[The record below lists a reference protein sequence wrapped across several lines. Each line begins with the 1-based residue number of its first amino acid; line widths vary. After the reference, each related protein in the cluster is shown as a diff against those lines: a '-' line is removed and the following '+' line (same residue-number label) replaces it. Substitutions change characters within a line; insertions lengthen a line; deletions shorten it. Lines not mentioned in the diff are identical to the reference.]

1 MQRVVRWVSLLVV
14 GMFLVACG
22 NPMDLVNPPAA
33 RVNSKVL
40 TKTELNTR
48 IDRLEVGMKKNPDPS
63 VKQPTR
69 AELTYMVTEQ
79 FVVQNVLIDLATQKK
94 ISATTSEVDAQV
106 EEFRAAVAKNSKD
119 DFDMVISDQ
128 LGFKDS
134 KDEGFREFCTYF
146 LVQKRLAETLVTTD
160 TVTAEIRADLEA
172 QAAKKELQ
180 AHGAHILVTDEAL
193 AKSIIDQLNKGGD
206 FSALA
211 AKYSTDP
218 GSKDKGGDL
227 GWVGKGAFVPEFEKA
242 LFDDLKVGE
251 LTQVPVKSQYGFH
264 VIKLLGREE
273 RSQIDLANIDSEIAS
288 RLPST
293 LNQRRSEEIAKLIDA
308 ERKKATDEKR
318 IEVAPTEVALT
329 PTADAST
336 APTATPAK

>member
-40 TKTELNTR
+40 TKTELTAR
-48 IDRLEVGMKKNPDPS
+48 IERLEVGMKKNPDPNM
-63 VKQPTR
+63 KQPTR

-134 KDEGFREFCTYF
+134 KDTGFREFCTYF
-146 LVQKRLAETLVTTD
+146 LLQKRLAETLVTTD
-160 TVTAEIRADLEA
+160 TMTLEIRAELEA

-180 AHGAHILVTDEAL
+180 ATGAHILVAEEAV
-193 AKSIIDQLNKGGD
+193 AISIIDELNKGGD
-206 FSALA
+206 FAALA

-218 GSKDKGGDL
+218 GSKDNGGDL

-251 LTQVPVKSQYGFH
+251 LTPVPVKSQFGYH

-273 RSQIDLANIDSEIAS
+273 RGQFDMANIDSEIAN

-293 LNQRRSEEIAKLIDA
+293 INQRRSEEIAKLIDA

-318 IEVAPTEVALT
+318 IEVAPTEVVLT
-329 PTADAST
+329 PTVDAAT
-336 APTATPAK
+336 APTATPAP

>member
-48 IDRLEVGMKKNPDPS
+48 IDRLEAGMKKNPDPNT
-63 VKQPTR
+63 KQPSR

-79 FVVQNVLIDLATQKK
+79 FVVQNVLIDVATQKK
-94 ISATTSEVDAQV
+94 ITATTSEIDAQV

-134 KDEGFREFCTYF
+134 KDAGFREFCTYF
-146 LVQKRLAETLVTTD
+146 LLQKRLAETLVTTD

-193 AKSIIDQLNKGGD
+193 AKTIIDELNKGGD

-227 GWVGKGAFVPEFEKA
+227 GWVGKGQFVPEFEKA

-251 LTQVPVKSQYGFH
+251 LTQVPVKTQYGFH

-318 IEVAPTEVALT
+318 IEVAPTEVVLT

>member
-1 MQRVVRWVSLLVV
+1 MQRVVRWVSLWVV

-48 IDRLEVGMKKNPDPS
+48 IDRLEAGMKKNPDTTA
-63 VKQPTR
+63 KQPTR
-69 AELTYMVTEQ
+69 AELTYMITEQ
-79 FVVQNVLIDLATQKK
+79 FVVQNVLIDVATQKK
-94 ISATTSEVDAQV
+94 ITATTSEVDAQV
-106 EEFRAAVAKNSKD
+106 EEFRAAVSKNSKD

-134 KDEGFREFCTYF
+134 KDVGFREFCTYF

-160 TVTAEIRADLEA
+160 TVTAEIRAELEA

-180 AHGAHILVTDEAL
+180 AHGAHILVADEAV
-193 AKSIIDQLNKGGD
+193 AKTIIEELNKGGD
-206 FSALA
+206 FAALA
-211 AKYSTDP
+211 AK
-218 GSKDKGGDL
+218 
-227 GWVGKGAFVPEFEKA
+227 FEKA
-242 LFDDLKVGE
+242 LFEDLKVGE
-251 LTQVPVKSQYGFH
+251 LTQVPVKTQYGFH
-264 VIKLLGREE
+264 IIKLLGREE
-273 RSQIDLANIDSEIAS
+273 RGQFDMANIDSEIAS
-288 RLPST
+288 RLAST
-293 LNQRRSEEIAKLIDA
+293 INQRRSEEIAKLIDA

-318 IEVAPTEVALT
+318 IEVAPTEVAVT
-329 PTADAST
+329 PSVDTST

>member
-40 TKTELNTR
+40 TKTELTAR
-48 IDRLEVGMKKNPDPS
+48 IERLEVGMKKNTDPS
-63 VKQPTR
+63 AKQPTR
-69 AELTYMVTEQ
+69 AELTYMITEQ

-106 EEFRAAVAKNSKD
+106 EEFRAAVAKNSTD

-160 TVTAEIRADLEA
+160 TMVLEIRAELEA

-180 AHGAHILVTDEAL
+180 ANGAHILVADEAV
-193 AKSIIDQLNKGGD
+193 AVSIIDELNKGGD
-206 FSALA
+206 FAALA

-218 GSKDKGGDL
+218 GSKDNGGDL
-227 GWVGKGAFVPEFEKA
+227 GWVGKGQFVPEFEKA
-242 LFDDLKVGE
+242 LFVDLKVGE
-251 LTQVPVKSQYGFH
+251 LTPAPVKSQFGFH

-273 RSQIDLANIDSEIAS
+273 RGQFDMANIDSEIAN
-288 RLPST
+288 RLPSAI
-293 LNQRRSEEIAKLIDA
+293 NQRRGEEIAKLIDA

-329 PTADAST
+329 PTVDAAT
-336 APTATPAK
+336 APTATPAP

>member
-40 TKTELNTR
+40 TKTELTAR

-63 VKQPTR
+63 AKQPTR
-69 AELTYMVTEQ
+69 AELTYIITEQ

-106 EEFRAAVAKNSKD
+106 EEFRAAVAQNSKD

-146 LVQKRLAETLVTTD
+146 LLQKRLAETLVTTD
-160 TVTAEIRADLEA
+160 TMTIEIRAELEA
-172 QAAKKELQ
+172 QAAQKELQ
-180 AHGAHILVTDEAL
+180 ANGAHILVAEEAV
-193 AKSIIDQLNKGGD
+193 AVSIIDELNKGGD
-206 FSALA
+206 FAALA

-218 GSKDKGGDL
+218 GSKDNGGDL

-251 LTQVPVKSQYGFH
+251 LTQVPVKSQFGFH

-273 RSQIDLANIDSEIAS
+273 RGQFDMANIDSEIAN
-288 RLPST
+288 RLPSAI
-293 LNQRRSEEIAKLIDA
+293 NQRRGEEIAKLIDA
-308 ERKKATDEKR
+308 ERKKATEEKR
-318 IEVAPTEVALT
+318 IEVAPTEVSLT
-329 PTADAST
+329 PTVDAAT
-336 APTATPAK
+336 APTATPAP

>member
-48 IDRLEVGMKKNPDPS
+48 IDRLEAGMKKNPDPS
-63 VKQPTR
+63 AKQPTR

-227 GWVGKGAFVPEFEKA
+227 GWVGKGQFVPEFEKA

>member
-1 MQRVVRWVSLLVV
+1 
-14 GMFLVACG
+14 
-22 NPMDLVNPPAA
+22 
-33 RVNSKVL
+33 
-40 TKTELNTR
+40 
-48 IDRLEVGMKKNPDPS
+48 
-63 VKQPTR
+63 
-69 AELTYMVTEQ
+69 
-79 FVVQNVLIDLATQKK
+79 
-94 ISATTSEVDAQV
+94 
-106 EEFRAAVAKNSKD
+106 
-119 DFDMVISDQ
+119 MVISDQ

-160 TVTAEIRADLEA
+160 TMVLEIRAELEA

-180 AHGAHILVTDEAL
+180 ANGAHILVAEEAV
-193 AKSIIDQLNKGGD
+193 AVSIIDELNKGGD
-206 FSALA
+206 FAALA

-218 GSKDKGGDL
+218 GSKDNGGDL

-251 LTQVPVKSQYGFH
+251 LTPAPVKSQFGFH

-273 RSQIDLANIDSEIAS
+273 RGQFDMANIDSEIAN

-293 LNQRRSEEIAKLIDA
+293 INQRRSEEIAKLIDA

-318 IEVAPTEVALT
+318 IEVAPTEVSLT
-329 PTADAST
+329 PTVDAAT
-336 APTATPAK
+336 APTATPAP

>member
-1 MQRVVRWVSLLVV
+1 MQRVLRWVSLLVL

-40 TKTELNTR
+40 TKSELNTR
-48 IDRLEVGMKKNPDPS
+48 IDRLEVGMKKNPDTS
-63 VKQPTR
+63 AKQPTR

-94 ISATTSEVDAQV
+94 ITATTSEIDAQV

-119 DFDMVISDQ
+119 DFDLVISDQ

-146 LVQKRLAETLVTTD
+146 FVQKKLAETLVTTD
-160 TVTAEIRADLEA
+160 TVTAEIRAELKA

-180 AHGAHILVTDEAL
+180 AHGAHILVAEEAV
-193 AKSIIDQLNKGGD
+193 AKSIIDELNNGGD
-206 FSALA
+206 FTALA

-264 VIKLLGREE
+264 IIKLLGREE
-273 RSQIDLANIDSEIAS
+273 RGQFDMANSDSEIAS

-293 LNQRRSEEIAKLIDA
+293 INQRRNEEIAKLIEA

-318 IEVAPTEVALT
+318 IEVAPTEVSLT
-329 PTADAST
+329 PTVDAAT
-336 APTATPAK
+336 APTATPAP

>member
-1 MQRVVRWVSLLVV
+1 MQRVVRWVSLWVL
-14 GMFLVACG
+14 GMLLVACG

-48 IDRLEVGMKKNPDPS
+48 IDRLEAGMKKNPDTTT
-63 VKQPTR
+63 KQPSR

-94 ISATTSEVDAQV
+94 ITATTSEIDAQV

-160 TVTAEIRADLEA
+160 TVKAELRTELEA

-180 AHGAHILVTDEAL
+180 AHGAHILVADEAV
-193 AKSIIDQLNKGGD
+193 AKTIIDELNKGGD
-206 FSALA
+206 FTALA

-273 RSQIDLANIDSEIAS
+273 RGQFDLANLDSEIAN

-329 PTADAST
+329 PTVDAAT
-336 APTATPAK
+336 AATATPTK

>member
-1 MQRVVRWVSLLVV
+1 
-14 GMFLVACG
+14 
-22 NPMDLVNPPAA
+22 
-33 RVNSKVL
+33 
-40 TKTELNTR
+40 
-48 IDRLEVGMKKNPDPS
+48 
-63 VKQPTR
+63 
-69 AELTYMVTEQ
+69 
-79 FVVQNVLIDLATQKK
+79 VVQNVLIDLATQKK
-94 ISATTSEVDAQV
+94 ITATTSEVDAQV
-106 EEFRAAVAKNSKD
+106 EEFRAAVAKSSKD

-134 KDEGFREFCTYF
+134 KDAGFREFCTYF
-146 LVQKRLAETLVTTD
+146 LLQKRLAETLVTTD

-193 AKSIIDQLNKGGD
+193 AKTIIDELNKGGD

-227 GWVGKGAFVPEFEKA
+227 GWVGKGQFVPEFEKA

-251 LTQVPVKSQYGFH
+251 LTQVPVKTQYGFH

-318 IEVAPTEVALT
+318 IEVAPTEVVLT

>member
-1 MQRVVRWVSLLVV
+1 M
-14 GMFLVACG
+14 
-22 NPMDLVNPPAA
+22 
-33 RVNSKVL
+33 
-40 TKTELNTR
+40 
-48 IDRLEVGMKKNPDPS
+48 I
-63 VKQPTR
+63 
-69 AELTYMVTEQ
+69 TEQ

-106 EEFRAAVAKNSKD
+106 EEFRAAVAKNSTD

-134 KDEGFREFCTYF
+134 KDVGFREFCTYF

-160 TVTAEIRADLEA
+160 TVTAEIRAELEA
-172 QAAKKELQ
+172 QAAQKELQ
-180 AHGAHILVTDEAL
+180 ANGAHILVADEAL
-193 AKSIIDQLNKGGD
+193 AKTIIEELNNGGD
-206 FSALA
+206 FAALA

-218 GSKDKGGDL
+218 GSKDNGGDL
-227 GWVGKGAFVPEFEKA
+227 GWVGKGQFVPEFEKA

-251 LTQVPVKSQYGFH
+251 LTPAPVKSQFGYH

-273 RSQIDLANIDSEIAS
+273 RGQFDLANIDSEIGN

-293 LNQRRSEEIAKLIDA
+293 INQRRSEEIAKLIDA

-318 IEVAPTEVALT
+318 IEVAPTEVVVT
-329 PTADAST
+329 PSVDAAT
-336 APTATPAK
+336 APTATPAP

>member
-1 MQRVVRWVSLLVV
+1 
-14 GMFLVACG
+14 MFLVACG

-40 TKTELNTR
+40 TKTELTAR

-63 VKQPTR
+63 AKQPTR
-69 AELTYMVTEQ
+69 AELTYIITEQ

-106 EEFRAAVAKNSKD
+106 EEFRAAVAKNSTE

-134 KDEGFREFCTYF
+134 KDTGFREFCTYF
-146 LVQKRLAETLVTTD
+146 LLQKRLAETLVTTD
-160 TVTAEIRADLEA
+160 TMTIEIRAELEA

-180 AHGAHILVTDEAL
+180 ANGAHILVAEEAV
-193 AKSIIDQLNKGGD
+193 AVSIIDELNKGGD
-206 FSALA
+206 FAALA

-218 GSKDKGGDL
+218 GSKDNGGDL

-251 LTQVPVKSQYGFH
+251 LTPAPVKSQFGFH

-273 RSQIDLANIDSEIAS
+273 RGQFDMANIDSEIAN
-288 RLPST
+288 RLPSAI
-293 LNQRRSEEIAKLIDA
+293 NQRRGEEIAKLIDA
-308 ERKKATDEKR
+308 ERKKATEEKR
-318 IEVAPTEVALT
+318 IEVAPTEVSLT
-329 PTADAST
+329 PTVDAAT
-336 APTATPAK
+336 APTATPAP

>member
-1 MQRVVRWVSLLVV
+1 LLVV

-40 TKTELNTR
+40 TKTELTAR

-63 VKQPTR
+63 AKQPTR
-69 AELTYMVTEQ
+69 AELTYIITEQ

-106 EEFRAAVAKNSKD
+106 EEFRAAVTKNSKD

-160 TVTAEIRADLEA
+160 TMTIELRAELEA
-172 QAAKKELQ
+172 QAAQKELQ
-180 AHGAHILVTDEAL
+180 ANGAHILVADEAL
-193 AKSIIDQLNKGGD
+193 AKTIIEELNNGGD
-206 FSALA
+206 FAALA
-211 AKYSTDP
+211 AKHSTDP
-218 GSKDKGGDL
+218 GSKDNGGDL
-227 GWVGKGAFVPEFEKA
+227 GWVGKGQFVPEFEKA

-251 LTQVPVKSQYGFH
+251 LTPAPVKSQFGYH

-273 RSQIDLANIDSEIAS
+273 RGQFDMANIDSEIGN

-293 LNQRRSEEIAKLIDA
+293 INQRRSEEIAKLIDA

-329 PTADAST
+329 PTVDAAT
-336 APTATPAK
+336 APTATPAP

>member
-1 MQRVVRWVSLLVV
+1 
-14 GMFLVACG
+14 
-22 NPMDLVNPPAA
+22 
-33 RVNSKVL
+33 VNSKVL

-48 IDRLEVGMKKNPDPS
+48 IDRLEAGMKKNPDPNT
-63 VKQPTR
+63 KQPSR

-79 FVVQNVLIDLATQKK
+79 FVVQNVLIDVATQKK
-94 ISATTSEVDAQV
+94 ITATTSEIDAQV

-134 KDEGFREFCTYF
+134 KDAGFREFCTYF

-180 AHGAHILVTDEAL
+180 AHGAHILVTDEAV
-193 AKSIIDQLNKGGD
+193 AKTIIDELNKGGD

-227 GWVGKGAFVPEFEKA
+227 GWVGKGQFVPEFEKA

-251 LTQVPVKSQYGFH
+251 LTQVPVKTQYGFH

-293 LNQRRSEEIAKLIDA
+293 INQRRSEEIAKLIDA